1 MADEDRTGF
10 KTTRIPV
17 WVWVLIAAIVAGVI
31 FYVATRPPAS
41 PERGDV
47 FANETMADDPFI
59 TGEPVLPV
67 EPQPVD
73 PVAPD
78 GQTGTAEPLPPVD
91 PDQHAIG
98 NTQ

>member
-91 PDQHAIG
+91 PDQNAIG